1 MDTISSFIPMDRRF
15 ALARGAELPERATGA
30 ALFADIAGFTPLAE
44 ALAAQLGP
52 QRGAEELTDRL
63 NDVYGRLTALIDYY
77 GGSVIGFSGDALT
90 CWFDDRV
97 ESRDWR
103 VESREGASQS
113 LLSTLQ
119 SPAELRAVACAL
131 AMQAAMAGVG
141 ELAIKVAVA
150 YGPVRRF
157 LLGDPRHQ
165 LIEALAGPT
174 LDRLAAAEHLAR
186 QGEVVLDSQAAG
198 QLGASLTVA
207 EWRIG
212 EAAGER
218 YAVVGSIA
226 EPARP
231 RPWPALPPEALP
243 HEKARPW
250 LLPSVYDQL
259 RTGHGEFLTELR
271 PVITLFL
278 RFGGLNYDD
287 ATAGNKLDAYLR
299 WAQEVVSRYEGTLL
313 QLTIGDKGSYLYA
326 TFGAPL
332 AHADDPARAVGAAL
346 ELRRP
351 PPDLASINVVQ
362 IGIAGGRAR
371 AGAYGGTTRTY
382 GVQGDAVNL
391 AARLMQA
398 AAPGQILIEERLSA
412 AIERRYALEPLP
424 PIRLKGKREPV
435 TVAAVV
441 GARPTPAIHLQEPRY
456 TLPLVGRTAIL
467 EQIEDHLAMAAGGH
481 GQILGIT
488 ADAGMG
494 KSRLVAEIV
503 RRAAD
508 HGFAAYGGEAQ
519 SHGTRSAYL
528 AWRPLWHMLFGLDAS
543 APPHTQAADLERALA
558 EVDPALL
565 PRLPLLGGLLELP
578 IHESD
583 LVRSMDLA
591 LRKEALEQMLAGYL
605 KVRAAGAPL
614 LLVLEDAHWLDP
626 LSVDLLTAIGH
637 SIAGLPMLLAI
648 TRRPPDAHHPDP
660 LPALTLAHATEL
672 RLGELTNGE
681 AHELIVLRANALFD
695 TPQALPPE
703 FTDQL
708 IARAQGNPFYIE
720 ELLNYAWS
728 SGLAGRDA
736 AAWARANPPDSLAS
750 LVLSRIDQ
758 LTAEQQTIIKVA
770 SVIGR
775 TFPVAWLWGVHPN
788 LGPGERVHADL
799 EELTRLGL
807 AVRAAPEPE
816 PRYLFKHVLIQEI
829 AYDSLPF
836 ALRAHLHNELAR
848 WLEERADA
856 QESLDLLAFHYG
868 RSANHTKQREYY
880 RRAGDAAAAR
890 FANAT
895 AIDYYER
902 LLELLPI
909 DEQGEALVSLGDVL
923 ERIGAYA
930 DANARYHEA
939 LSIADTTNDR
949 GTRAQAQRGQGMVQ
963 WRRGEYSNALD
974 WLYRARANCLASG
987 DTLGAT
993 QTLLQIAQVLMFQ
1006 GETSRAR
1013 ALAEEAQALAL
1024 AHGDLLNAGRA
1035 LHLLGNL
1042 AANRNELPEAHAFW
1056 SKSIELKRAIG
1067 DTMGVAATLANMGL
1081 RAHDASEYDDAQA
1094 MLEES
1099 LRIFHEAGARQ
1110 QFILARSTL
1119 VQIRL
1124 AKGDL
1129 ADARR
1134 LLMEDLALLRELG
1147 ARWEMALDFV
1157 ALAEVSLA
1165 EATTAERARCA
1176 ARLNGAAAGLLASI
1190 GATFF
1195 VINDRARVERIRATC
1210 RNILGEVAEEA
1221 AWNEGQHM
1229 DWPEALNYALGLQ
1242 QGVSNERSRAA

>member
-1 MDTISSFIPMDRRF
+1 
-15 ALARGAELPERATGA
+15 
-30 ALFADIAGFTPLAE
+30 
-44 ALAAQLGP
+44 
-52 QRGAEELTDRL
+52 
-63 NDVYGRLTALIDYY
+63 
-77 GGSVIGFSGDALT
+77 
-90 CWFDDRV
+90 
-97 ESRDWR
+97 
-103 VESREGASQS
+103 
-113 LLSTLQ
+113 
-119 SPAELRAVACAL
+119 
-131 AMQAAMAGVG
+131 MQAAMAGVG

-150 YGPVRRF
+150 YGAARRF

-165 LIEALAGPT
+165 LIEALAGAT
-174 LDRLAAAEHLAR
+174 LDRLAAAEHQAR
-186 QGEVVLDSQAAG
+186 QGEVVLDAQAAG
-198 QLGASLTVA
+198 QLGAGLVVA
-207 EWRIG
+207 EWR
-212 EAAGER
+212 ADKTTGER

-243 HEKARPW
+243 PEQARPW
-250 LLPSVYDQL
+250 LLPSVYEQL
-259 RTGHGEFLTELR
+259 QTGHGEFLTELR

-278 RFGGLNYDD
+278 RFGGLDYDD
-287 ATAGNKLDAYLR
+287 ATAGDRLDAFLR
-299 WAQEVVSRYEGTLL
+299 WAQEVVSRYEGALL

-346 ELRRP
+346 ELRWP
-351 PPDLASINVVQ
+351 PSDLAYITNIQ

-398 AAPGQILIEERLSA
+398 ANPGQILIEERLSA
-412 AIERRYALEPLP
+412 AIERRYALDPLP

-435 TVAAVV
+435 AIAAVA

-467 EQIEDHLAMAAGGH
+467 EHVEDRLAMAAGGH

-488 ADAGMG
+488 AEAGIG

-503 RRAAD
+503 RRAVER
-508 HGFAAYGGEAQ
+508 GFEAYGGEAQ
-519 SHGTRSAYL
+519 SHGTRSAYM
-528 AWRPLWHMLFGLDAS
+528 AWRPLWRAIFGLDAS
-543 APPHTQAADLERALA
+543 APPHVQAAGLERALA
-558 EVDPALL
+558 EAEPALL
-565 PRLPLLGGLLELP
+565 PRLPLLGAMLELP
-578 IHESD
+578 IQEND

-591 LRKEALEQMLAGYL
+591 LRKEALEQMLAGYV

-614 LLVLEDAHWLDP
+614 LLVLEDTHWLDP

-637 SIAGLPMLLAI
+637 AIAGLPILLAI
-648 TRRPPDAHHPDP
+648 TRRPPDAHQPDP
-660 LPALTLAHATEL
+660 LPALALAHAKEL
-672 RLGELTNGE
+672 RLGELTNSE
-681 AHELIVLRANALFD
+681 AQELIALRAGTLFD

-703 FTDQL
+703 FTEQL
-708 IARAQGNPFYIE
+708 IARTQGNPFYIE

-728 SGLAGRDA
+728 SGLAGREA
-736 AAWARANPPDSLAS
+736 AEWTRANPPDSLAS
-750 LVLSRIDQ
+750 LILSRIDR
-758 LTAEQQTIIKVA
+758 LTAEQQTTIKVA
-770 SVIGR
+770 CVIGR
-775 TFPVAWLWGVHPN
+775 AFTVEWLWGVHPS
-788 LGPGERVHADL
+788 LGSSERVHADL

-807 AVRAAPEPE
+807 AVRAAAEPE

-836 ALRAHLHNELAR
+836 ALRTHLHNELAS
-848 WLEERADA
+848 WLENRPDS
-856 QESLDLLAFHYG
+856 QGSLDLLAFHYG
-868 RSANHTKQREYY
+868 RSANHAKQREYY

-909 DEQGEALVSLGDVL
+909 DEQGDVLVSLGDVL

-930 DANARYHEA
+930 DADARYHSA
-939 LSIADTTNDR
+939 LAVADMIGDTDIRARAERGR
-949 GTRAQAQRGQGMVQ
+949 GTVQ
-963 WRRGEYSNALD
+963 WRRGEYAKALD
-974 WLYRARANCLASG
+974 WLYRARANCLAIG

-1024 AHGDLLNAGRA
+1024 ARGDLFNAGRA
-1035 LHLLGNL
+1035 LHLQGNL
-1042 AANRNELPEAHAFW
+1042 AANRGEQREAHAFW

-1081 RAHDASEYDDAQA
+1081 RAHDSSRFDEAEA

-1110 QFILARSTL
+1110 QFVLARSTL
-1119 VQIRL
+1119 VQILL

-1129 ADARR
+1129 AGARR

-1157 ALAEVSLA
+1157 ALAEVALA
-1165 EATTAERARCA
+1165 EAATAGRARSA

-1195 VINDRARVERIRATC
+1195 VTNDRARVERIRATC
-1210 RNILGEVAEEA
+1210 HNILGELAEET
-1221 AWNEGQHM
+1221 AWDEGQRM
-1229 DWPEALNYALGLQ
+1229 DWPEALDYALGLRQ
-1242 QGVSNERSRAA
+1242 DLSNERSCAA